1 MSLPTPEG
9 LCVLVADDEAPA
21 RQRLVD
27 LLRVDPHVRR
37 IVEASDGR
45 MAMEAVLAHKPDL
58 LFLDI
63 QMPELTGLE
72 VIEAVGADRMPLTVF
87 VTAYDQHALRAF
99 EANAVDYLLKP
110 FSDERLEATLARA
123 RGRLADLRLR
133 TLGSDVLRML
143 SAAPPASP
151 PARRDLLAVKSA
163 GATLFVRI
171 PDIDWIEGAGVYAS
185 LNVGGKQL
193 LHRSSL
199 NELESLL
206 DPLRFVRVH
215 RSVILNIDRIAQLM
229 PTTHGEFDA
238 VLKDGS
244 RVRVSRTY
252 RTALEQRLGQPL

>member
-1 MSLPTPEG
+1 VSLPTPEG

-27 LLRVDPHVRR
+27 LLRVDPHVRQ

-45 MAMEAVLAHKPDL
+45 MAMEAILAHKPDL

-99 EANAVDYLLKP
+99 EANALDYLLKP
-110 FSDERLEATLARA
+110 FSDERLEATFARA

-133 TLGSDVLRML
+133 TLGRDVLRLL
-143 SAAPPASP
+143 SAASPA

-163 GATLFVRI
+163 GVTQFVHI
-171 PDIDWIEGAGVYAS
+171 PDIDWIEGAGVYAN
-185 LNVGGKQL
+185 LHVGGKEL

-215 RSVILNIDRIAQLM
+215 RSVILNIDRIAHLV

-238 VLKDGS
+238 ILKDGS
-244 RVRVSRTY
+244 RARVSRTY
-252 RTALEQRLGQPL
+252 RAALEQRLGQAL